1 MPTYFTV
8 FQAMM
13 GVFGSMRI
21 LRKLLMPLNFQIKAE
36 SRLVNAI
43 MTVRIAGRIYR
54 TVIKIRKGDRK
65 RYACIFFCRIF
76 CFIVSLPG
84 TEERFI
90 PLLSRKYPIITMR
103 A

>member
-1 MPTYFTV
+1 MAKNRSSTTVRKMVMPTYFIV

-13 GVFGSMRI
+13 GVLGSMRI

-54 TVIKIRKGDRK
+54 TVIKTRNGDRN
-65 RYACIFFCRIF
+65 R
-76 CFIVSLPG
+76 
-84 TEERFI
+84 
-90 PLLSRKYPIITMR
+90 
-103 A
+103 